1 MQTHLER
8 FIRFLAAE
16 KGLSTAYQLSV
27 RQTLEEF
34 ARFLEMENTGLAQTG
49 IDTLSAFLRH
59 LQDRGMARSSMRVEM
74 VHLRIFFPVAGRN
87 GNTGKRPFRISGNA
101 PAGLSLPHVL
111 DQKTVSSLLESID
124 IQDIP
129 LGCRDRA
136 LLEMIYACGMRV
148 SEIINCKL
156 ESFDRDEAFVRVLGK
171 GDKTRLVPVGR
182 SALNALQMYLEK
194 GRPKLVRT
202 VTKSH
207 IFLTMRGRPLTRER
221 VRQILRERARAA
233 GLEQHVFPAYPAPF
247 LRHASSGK
255 RSGSAHYSGDAGS
268 CRYFNHPDLYAFG
281 AAAAELDSSPLSSQ
295 RIGTLIH
302 HSFPCRVFFT
312 SSQSYHNHLNINA
325 RRIILPELY
334 LALHILCE
342 V

>member
-16 KGLSTAYQLSV
+16 NGLSTAYQLSV

-34 ARFLEMENTGLAQTG
+34 ARFLEMDNTGLAQTG

-74 VHLRIFFPVAGRN
+74 VHLRIFFRWLAG
-87 GNTGKRPFRISGNA
+87 TGILEKDPSVFLEMPRQ
-101 PAGLSLPHVL
+101 GLSLPHVL
-111 DQKTVSSLLESID
+111 DQKTVSNLLESID

-156 ESFDRDEAFVRVLGK
+156 ESFDKDEAFVRVLGK
-171 GDKTRLVPVGR
+171 GNKTRLVPVGR
-182 SALNALQMYLEK
+182 SALDALEK

-202 VTKSH
+202 GTKSH
-207 IFLTMRGRPLTRER
+207 IFLTVRGRPLTRER

-233 GLEQHVFPAYPAPF
+233 GLEQHVFPHI
-247 LRHASSGK
+247 LRHSFATHLLENG
-255 RSGSAHYSGDAGS
+255 A
-268 CRYFNHPDLYAFG
+268 DLRIIQEMLGHADISTTQIYTHL
-281 AAAAELDSSPLSSQ
+281 EQQ
-295 RIGTLIH
+295 RLNSIH
-302 HSFPCRVFFT
+302 HRFHPRG
-312 SSQSYHNHLNINA
+312 
-325 RRIILPELY
+325 
-334 LALHILCE
+334 
-342 V
+342 

>member
-1 MQTHLER
+1 MTGKAASMQTHLER

-34 ARFLEMENTGLAQTG
+34 ARFLEMDNTGLAQTG

-74 VHLRIFFPVAGRN
+74 VHLRIFFRWLAG
-87 GNTGKRPFRISGNA
+87 TGILEKDPSVFLEMPRQ
-101 PAGLSLPHVL
+101 GLSLPHVL
-111 DQKTVSSLLESID
+111 DQKTVSNLLESID

-156 ESFDRDEAFVRVLGK
+156 ESFDKDEAFVRVLGK
-171 GDKTRLVPVGR
+171 GNKTRLVPVGR
-182 SALNALQMYLEK
+182 SALDALQMYLEK

-202 VTKSH
+202 GTKSH
-207 IFLTMRGRPLTRER
+207 IFLTLRGHPLTRER

-233 GLEQHVFPAYPAPF
+233 GLEQHVFPHI
-247 LRHASSGK
+247 LRHSFATHLLENG
-255 RSGSAHYSGDAGS
+255 A
-268 CRYFNHPDLYAFG
+268 DLRIIQEMLGHADISTTQIYTHL
-281 AAAAELDSSPLSSQ
+281 EQQ
-295 RIGTLIH
+295 RLNSIH
-302 HSFPCRVFFT
+302 HRFHPRG
-312 SSQSYHNHLNINA
+312 
-325 RRIILPELY
+325 
-334 LALHILCE
+334 
-342 V
+342 

>member
-1 MQTHLER
+1 MTGKAASMQTHLER

-27 RQTLEEF
+27 RQTLEAF
-34 ARFLEMENTGLAQTG
+34 ARFLEMENTNLAQTG

-74 VHLRIFFPVAGRN
+74 VHLRIFFLAG
-87 GNTGKRPFRISGNA
+87 TGILEKDPSVFLEMPRQ
-101 PAGLSLPHVL
+101 GLSLPHVL
-111 DQKTVSSLLESID
+111 DQKTVSNLLESID

-156 ESFDRDEAFVRVLGK
+156 ESFDKDEAFVRVLGK
-171 GDKTRLVPVGR
+171 GNKTRLVPVGR
-182 SALNALQMYLEK
+182 SALDALQMYLEK

-202 VTKSH
+202 GTKSH
-207 IFLTMRGRPLTRER
+207 IFLTVRGRPLTRER

-233 GLEQHVFPAYPAPF
+233 GLEQHVFPHI
-247 LRHASSGK
+247 LRHSFATHLLENG
-255 RSGSAHYSGDAGS
+255 A
-268 CRYFNHPDLYAFG
+268 DLRIIQEMLGHADISTTQIYTHL
-281 AAAAELDSSPLSSQ
+281 EQQ
-295 RIGTLIH
+295 RLNSIH
-302 HSFPCRVFFT
+302 HRFHPRG
-312 SSQSYHNHLNINA
+312 
-325 RRIILPELY
+325 
-334 LALHILCE
+334 
-342 V
+342 

>member
-74 VHLRIFFPVAGRN
+74 VHLRIFFRWLAG
-87 GNTGKRPFRISGNA
+87 TGILEKDPSVFLEMPRQ
-101 PAGLSLPHVL
+101 GLSLPHVL

-207 IFLTMRGRPLTRER
+207 IFLTMRGRPLTRSGFAKFSGNVPEPQDWNSMFSRISCAIPSPRIFWKTER
-221 VRQILRERARAA
+221 ICALFRRCWVMPIFQPPRSIRIWS
-233 GLEQHVFPAYPAPF
+233 
-247 LRHASSGK
+247 SSG
-255 RSGSAHYSGDAGS
+255 
-268 CRYFNHPDLYAFG
+268 
-281 AAAAELDSSPLSSQ
+281 
-295 RIGTLIH
+295 
-302 HSFPCRVFFT
+302 
-312 SSQSYHNHLNINA
+312 
-325 RRIILPELY
+325 
-334 LALHILCE
+334 
-342 V
+342 

>member
-74 VHLRIFFPVAGRN
+74 VHLRIFFRWLAG
-87 GNTGKRPFRISGNA
+87 TGILEKDPSVFLEMPRQ
-101 PAGLSLPHVL
+101 GLSLPHVL

-156 ESFDRDEAFVRVLGK
+156 ESFDRDEAFVRV
-171 GDKTRLVPVGR
+171 
-182 SALNALQMYLEK
+182 
-194 GRPKLVRT
+194 
-202 VTKSH
+202 
-207 IFLTMRGRPLTRER
+207 RGE
-221 VRQILRERARAA
+221 
-233 GLEQHVFPAYPAPF
+233 G
-247 LRHASSGK
+247 G
-255 RSGSAHYSGDAGS
+255 
-268 CRYFNHPDLYAFG
+268 
-281 AAAAELDSSPLSSQ
+281 
-295 RIGTLIH
+295 
-302 HSFPCRVFFT
+302 
-312 SSQSYHNHLNINA
+312 
-325 RRIILPELY
+325 
-334 LALHILCE
+334 
-342 V
+342 